1 MNSTIPKSILKRNYA
16 LGISGLPFYKRP
28 YLRAIWGKWV
38 GWDSL
43 KFLLE
48 FYFSWSGRSA
58 KRLETPSY
66 PKFIHGLVGV
76 GRMRL

>member
-1 MNSTIPKSILKRNYA
+1 MNYKDFRNYA
-16 LGISGLPFYKRP
+16 LGVSVQGPCNQP
-28 YLRAIWGKWV
+28 YLKAIWGKWV